1 MLLLN
6 EFVTNDFRPLAVH
19 DTIEKA
25 TLLFEQ
31 FQIEHIPVL
40 EDGVYIGML
49 STEDIDTLDLDVKI
63 EAFKYNL
70 ERFFV
75 RTTAHWL
82 DVLEVFAQN
91 QTDILAVLDE
101 NNTYIGYY
109 RLVDVIR
116 FFNETPFM
124 KEKGGIIIVE
134 KDIQDYSMSQIAQ
147 IVESN
152 HGKLLGFF
160 ISQIDLNTAQITLK
174 MTLGSANEIIQT
186 FRRYGYEIISNH
198 EDDSYLTNLK
208 ERSEYL
214 NRYLNI

>member
-1 MLLLN
+1 MLSLN
-6 EFVTNDFRPLAVH
+6 EFVTNDFKPLDVNQ
-19 DTIEKA
+19 TIEKA
-25 TLLFEQ
+25 SLLFEQ
-31 FQIEHIPVL
+31 FQMEHIPVL

-49 STEDIDTLDLDVKI
+49 STEDIDTFDMDSIVSDYR
-63 EAFKYNL
+63 YNL
-70 ERFFV
+70 DRFFV
-75 RTTAHWL
+75 RNTTNWL
-82 DVLEVFAQN
+82 DVLEIFAQN
-91 QTDILAVLDE
+91 QTDIIPILNEKNQYL
-101 NNTYIGYY
+101 GYY
-109 RLVDVIR
+109 RLVDIMR
-116 FFNETPFM
+116 FFNETPFI

-134 KDIQDYSMSQIAQ
+134 KNIQDYSMSQIAQ

-160 ISQIDLNTAQITLK
+160 ISYTDLNIVQITLK

-198 EDDSYLTNLK
+198 EDDSYMTNLK

>member
-1 MLLLN
+1 MLSLN
-6 EFVTNDFRPLAVH
+6 EFVTNDFKPLDVNQ
-19 DTIEKA
+19 TIEKA
-25 TLLFEQ
+25 SLLFEQ
-31 FQIEHIPVL
+31 FQMEHIPVL

-49 STEDIDTLDLDVKI
+49 STEDIDTFDMDSKVSDY
-63 EAFKYNL
+63 KYNL
-70 ERFFV
+70 DRFFV
-75 RTTAHWL
+75 RNTTNWL
-82 DVLEVFAQN
+82 DVLEIFAQN
-91 QTDILAVLDE
+91 QTDIIPILNEKNQYL
-101 NNTYIGYY
+101 GYY
-109 RLVDVIR
+109 RLVDIMR
-116 FFNETPFM
+116 FFNETPFI

-134 KDIQDYSMSQIAQ
+134 KNIQDYSMSQIAQ

-160 ISQIDLNTAQITLK
+160 ISYTNLNIVQITLK

-198 EDDSYLTNLK
+198 EDDSYMTNLK

>member
-1 MLLLN
+1 MLSLN
-6 EFVTNDFRPLAVH
+6 EFVTNDFKPLDVNQ
-19 DTIEKA
+19 TIEKA
-25 TLLFEQ
+25 SLLFEQ
-31 FQIEHIPVL
+31 FQMEHIPVL

-49 STEDIDTLDLDVKI
+49 STEDIDTFDMDSKVSDY
-63 EAFKYNL
+63 KYNL
-70 ERFFV
+70 DRFFV
-75 RTTAHWL
+75 RNTTNWL
-82 DVLEVFAQN
+82 DVLEIFAQN
-91 QTDILAVLDE
+91 QTDIIPILNEKNQYL
-101 NNTYIGYY
+101 GYY
-109 RLVDVIR
+109 RLLDIMR
-116 FFNETPFM
+116 FFNETPFI

-134 KDIQDYSMSQIAQ
+134 KNIQDYSMSQIAQ

-160 ISQIDLNTAQITLK
+160 ISYTDLNIVQITLK

-198 EDDSYLTNLK
+198 EDDSYMTNLK